1 MIGGRGIE
9 VFRGLLAIRR
19 IAGPAGI
26 VLSAIL
32 LLSGSTALRTA
43 ASERYDA
50 ARKEH
55 RASLERLLAARGLA
69 EREGE
74 VRKALEILRSRTG
87 RKEALREVFEPFVAP
102 EGNVET
108 RDVSYKVSPAGRGLD
123 AYEIRFST
131 AGRYPDLARFLAGIE
146 TGAPLAVVESV
157 EIKRAVGRP
166 DAAADR
172 SGVAAGVTVRVPVR

>member
-9 VFRGLLAIRR
+9 VFRGLLTIHR

-26 VLSAIL
+26 ILSAVL
-32 LLSGSTALRTA
+32 LLFGSATVRTA

-102 EGNVET
+102 EENVET

-146 TGAPLAVVESV
+146 TGSPLAVVESV
-157 EIKRAVGRP
+157 DLKGTV
-166 DAAADR
+166 DR
-172 SGVAAGVTVRVPVR
+172 SGVAADVSVRVPVR